1 MYSVHLYECN
11 QSVAWALIRDGD
23 ADMFCDAHRCRYT
36 HYPTYVGYSAILSDN
51 AEVDADIR
59 IRMAIPSQDPSE
71 PKMRASS
78 LIILWI

>member
-1 MYSVHLYECN
+1 MINLIE
-11 QSVAWALIRDGD
+11 IRDALKKNKTGKCGN
-23 ADMFCDAHRCRYT
+23 FSQ
-36 HYPTYVGYSAILSDN
+36 VGYIVILSDN